1 MRAMDFEGIEKD
13 IRSRWELKVAHDIQK
28 ALVLGEPVKKKEP
41 MKGKR
46 EKKKRDEIVRACI
59 SFKCALT

>member
-1 MRAMDFEGIEKD
+1 MNFEGIEKD
-13 IRSRWELKVAHDIQK
+13 IRSRWELKVAQDIQN

-46 EKKKRDEIVRACI
+46 EKKKRDEIIRHA
-59 SFKCALT
+59 